1 MGKFTITINIWK
13 EQGQKAVKIAFFILT
28 WMSQMSDIKY
38 VNSKPKWFI
47 NSQFASAGTRHS
59 YEAAK

>member
-1 MGKFTITINIWK
+1 MGKFPMTIKIWK
-13 EQGQKAVKIAFFILT
+13 EQGQKAVLIVFVILT

-38 VNSKPKWFI
+38 VNNKPKWFM
-47 NSQFASAGTRHS
+47 NSQFASTGSRHS